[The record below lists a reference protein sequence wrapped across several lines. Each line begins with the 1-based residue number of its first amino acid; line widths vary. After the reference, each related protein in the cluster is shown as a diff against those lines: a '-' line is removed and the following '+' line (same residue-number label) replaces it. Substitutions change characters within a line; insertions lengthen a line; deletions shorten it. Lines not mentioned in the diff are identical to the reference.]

1 MWSRAFK
8 CGSFALRHLV
18 NMNRMLARWEILE
31 IVAPNVCVTST
42 GALGRTTSATLGEP
56 VTLSAGQIVQV
67 TVTISF
73 S

>member
-1 MWSRAFK
+1 
-8 CGSFALRHLV
+8 
-18 NMNRMLARWEILE
+18 MNRMLARWEILE